1 MRFSAEI
8 FRILCLGLVSLGVG
22 CKTRNP
28 DAVATGII
36 GRDRTEVGPS
46 EPIPPDLQKIKLGDA
61 LVKGLMEADERFDPA
76 SFCAVVFP
84 LKKQMLKEQEFQLKI
99 YRKACA
105 QADVKTDVIAELFFT
120 EPKKQKKR
128 GLHDSEVVLR
138 AELRFSSSASKDSPV
153 VGILASE
160 RQFFPLSHLLGLCTS
175 WNGDFGRVPARTDFN
190 FDYRASCDIVLD
202 DQTGQLE
209 SIGPRK

>member
-1 MRFSAEI
+1 
-8 FRILCLGLVSLGVG
+8 LGLASLGVG

-46 EPIPPDLQKIKLGDA
+46 EPIPPDFAKIKLGGA
-61 LVKGLMEADERFDPA
+61 LVEELKAADERFDPA

-84 LKKQMLKEQEFQLKI
+84 LKKQMFKEQEFQLKI
-99 YRKACA
+99 YGKACD
-105 QADVKTDVIAELFFT
+105 QADVKSDAIVELYFI

-128 GLHDSEVVLR
+128 ELHESEEVLR
-138 AELRFSSSASKDSPV
+138 AELRFSSSASKDSPA

-160 RQFFPLSHLLGLCTS
+160 RQNFPLSHLLGLCTS
-175 WNGDFGRVPARTDFN
+175 WSGDFGRVPARTKFN
-190 FDYRASCDIVLD
+190 FNYSASCDIVLD
-202 DQTGQLE
+202 DHTGQLE
-209 SIGPRK
+209 SIGQRK